1 MTRTHATLYVGRGE
15 APVLRLASPGR
26 AERLCEHA
34 ARIEETVRRLYP
46 HASAREVARY
56 VRQEL
61 RHEGQ

>member
-15 APVLRLASPGR
+15 VPVIRLPSPAR

-46 HASAREVARY
+46 HASAKEVARA
-56 VRQEL
+56 VREEL
-61 RHEGQ
+61 RHEGH